1 MCVCVVR
8 VISYVSSCYHY
19 IVIFF
24 LLYNRFHFLC
34 TEFLCINNPFF
45 VCCVSNIFN
54 FFVVSARKSP
64 PTKKS
69 FFEHGSSF
77 FVCFRLVKE
86 CALPSF
92 TKSVEQIVH
101 HVFLYFFFKGESGE
115 AAERGAPGLPG
126 PKGEV
131 GERGYR
137 GEKGEKGDMGLP
149 GNATYYLILST
160 LNNLILIFS
169 KNLKKKACKVSLV
182 FEDHR
187 VPTGA
192 TEKLELKDHP
202 AFQYVKTSF

>member
-1 MCVCVVR
+1 VCVCVVR
-8 VISYVSSCYHY
+8 VISYVSSCYDY

-54 FFVVSARKSP
+54 IFFVVSARKSHLQ
-64 PTKKS
+64 KKS

-101 HVFLYFFFKGESGE
+101 HVFLHFFLLGRVGRSGRTRSSGITGTQGRSRR
-115 AAERGAPGLPG
+115 ARLSRRERGEGWYGSAG
-126 PKGEV
+126 
-131 GERGYR
+131 
-137 GEKGEKGDMGLP
+137 
-149 GNATYYLILST
+149 
-160 LNNLILIFS
+160 
-169 KNLKKKACKVSLV
+169 
-182 FEDHR
+182 
-187 VPTGA
+187 
-192 TEKLELKDHP
+192 
-202 AFQYVKTSF
+202 

>member
-8 VISYVSSCYHY
+8 VISYVSSCYDY

-24 LLYNRFHFLC
+24 LLYYNRFHFLC

-45 VCCVSNIFN
+45 VYCVSNIFN

-101 HVFLYFFFKGESGE
+101 HVFFSFFFRESREKRQNEELRDYRDPRAKSESAAIEERKG
-115 AAERGAPGLPG
+115 R
-126 PKGEV
+126 
-131 GERGYR
+131 
-137 GEKGEKGDMGLP
+137 
-149 GNATYYLILST
+149 
-160 LNNLILIFS
+160 
-169 KNLKKKACKVSLV
+169 
-182 FEDHR
+182 R
-187 VPTGA
+187 VIWVCRVTPPIT
-192 TEKLELKDHP
+192 
-202 AFQYVKTSF
+202 